1 MYEINDNCP
10 THEDLQL
17 LANIDEKGRYLLEDL
32 YKIFSFRK
40 PKEYKLYVNR
50 PNFHPKGEEKDI
62 MDLII
67 LVQKYNEVLAK
78 KMAQYKEKKK
88 ENKDFSIFYEGMKY
102 FNSELCG
109 KEANSSF
116 NLLGNL
122 LSKYEAK
129 HMKFEPK
136 FFKRNIFTQSGL
148 LPYKKKEC
156 LDFFDS
162 EVQKNGPNN
171 SKALKSIRF
180 IEKVYEIAEKLS
192 KRLTITNARMKLETQ
207 RLLNK
212 HKKTEYLSRLNHY
225 LLQKKEINND
235 LEDIKNI
242 KELINIAN
250 NEYEKILK
258 DLSISK
264 SRSRKKKATLKNKNK
279 NKNKSKSK
287 SRSREKK
294 SIEKD
299 SNINEEKIEPLN
311 KQNTIIIKPNSTM
324 YNANVS
330 NFSRN
335 KEKDNTNK
343 FFKLKKIRSLDRYN
357 KTLSLEAFKGLNLLN
372 IRATASTGFNDF
384 TKTLNLSKHKT
395 FYNPN
400 KNIMNNLSNINIQNN
415 LLNKKNFPTTIFKNI
430 SRNNSNNN
438 FFSNKN
444 DNPINLID
452 NINMNRTMNKTTSN
466 IFQYNKFSNSKLN
479 KDIIKLNLQSNST
492 KNNKLLLPKMSSP
505 NVLEKEKEKEKE
517 NKKEEEA
524 IPKRNNVK
532 RRTNLKRKNYTQN
545 KEKLDK
551 AELFYIRKQKI
562 PAIYEEL
569 KSYKNLLSVAKKK
582 NSQSIRIEQ
591 LFSELYD
598 RKKIK
603 NINGRKAPKELYNSY
618 YNMSLSIER
627 CHAPETIYRKYK
639 SNMGDSLR
647 KKIGKSQD
655 QDDELKNKY
664 FDFMQMIIKKKIEDE
679 NDL

>member
-1 MYEINDNCP
+1 MYEINNNYP

-50 PNFHPKGEEKDI
+50 PNFTPKGEEKDI
-62 MDLII
+62 LDLII
-67 LVQKYNEVLAK
+67 IVQKYNEVLAQ
-78 KMAQYKEKKK
+78 KMTQYKEKKK
-88 ENKDFSIFYEGMKY
+88 ENKDFSKFYEGMKY

-109 KEANSSF
+109 KEANSSY

-122 LSKYEAK
+122 LNKYEAR
-129 HMKFEPK
+129 HIKFEPK
-136 FFKRNIFTQSGL
+136 FFKRNIFNQSGL
-148 LPYKKKEC
+148 LPFKRKEC
-156 LDFFDS
+156 LNYFES

-171 SKALKSIRF
+171 PKSLKSIRF
-180 IEKVYEIAEKLS
+180 IEKVYEMAEKLS
-192 KRLTITNARMKLETQ
+192 KRLTISNARMKMETQ

-212 HKKTEYLSRLNHY
+212 HKKTEYLNKLNQY
-225 LLQKKEINND
+225 MLQKKEINDD
-235 LEDIKNI
+235 LEEIKNL

-250 NEYEKILK
+250 SRYEKILN

-264 SRSRKKKATLKNKNK
+264 KKSKKKKIKLKS
-279 NKNKSKSK
+279 KNKSKSK
-287 SRSREKK
+287 SKEKS

-299 SNINEEKIEPLN
+299 SIINNKENINILK
-311 KQNTIIIKPNSTM
+311 KQNTIIIKPNSTI
-324 YNANVS
+324 YNTNFG

-335 KEKDNTNK
+335 NKKENTSK
-343 FFKLKKIRSLDRYN
+343 FFQLKKIRSLDRYN
-357 KTLSLEAFKGLNLLN
+357 RTLSLEAFKGLNLLN
-372 IRATASTGFNDF
+372 NRATASTGFNDF

-400 KNIMNNLSNINIQNN
+400 KNIVNNLNNINMQNN
-415 LLNKKNFPTTIFKNI
+415 RIKKINFPTTIFKNI

-438 FFSNKN
+438 FFSNIN
-444 DNPINLID
+444 DNHMNIID
-452 NINMNRTMNKTTSN
+452 QINMNKTSTN
-466 IFQYNKFSNSKLN
+466 LFQYNKFANSKMN
-479 KDIIKLNLQSNST
+479 KDIIKLNLQSSST
-492 KNNKLLLPKMSSP
+492 KNNKFLLPKVDSP
-505 NVLEKEKEKEKE
+505 NILEKEKE
-517 NKKEEEA
+517 NEEEK
-524 IPKRNNVK
+524 ISKRNNVK
-532 RRTNLKRKNYTQN
+532 RKTNLKRKNNTKN

-569 KSYKNLLSVAKKK
+569 KSYKNLLSIAKKK
-582 NSQSIRIEQ
+582 NNQSTRIEQ

-598 RKKIK
+598 KKKIK
-603 NINGRKAPKELYNSY
+603 NINGHKAPKELYNSY
-618 YNMSLSIER
+618 YNMSISIER

>member
-1 MYEINDNCP
+1 MYEINNNYP

-50 PNFHPKGEEKDI
+50 PNFTPKGEEKDI
-62 MDLII
+62 LDLII
-67 LVQKYNEVLAK
+67 IVQKYNEVLAQ

-88 ENKDFSIFYEGMKY
+88 ENKDFSKFYEGMKY

-109 KEANSSF
+109 KEANSSY

-122 LSKYEAK
+122 LNKYEAR
-129 HMKFEPK
+129 HIKFEPK
-136 FFKRNIFTQSGL
+136 FFKRNIFNQSGL
-148 LPYKKKEC
+148 LPFKRKEC
-156 LDFFDS
+156 LNYFES

-171 SKALKSIRF
+171 PKSLKSIRF
-180 IEKVYEIAEKLS
+180 IEKVYEMAEKLS
-192 KRLTITNARMKLETQ
+192 KRLTISNARMKMETQ

-212 HKKTEYLSRLNHY
+212 HKKTEYLNKLNQY
-225 LLQKKEINND
+225 MLQKKEINDD
-235 LEDIKNI
+235 LEEIKNL

-250 NEYEKILK
+250 SRYEKILN

-264 SRSRKKKATLKNKNK
+264 SKSKKKKIKLKS
-279 NKNKSKSK
+279 KNKSKSK
-287 SRSREKK
+287 SKEKS

-299 SNINEEKIEPLN
+299 SIINNKENINILK
-311 KQNTIIIKPNSTM
+311 KQNTIIIKPNSTI
-324 YNANVS
+324 YNGNFG

-335 KEKDNTNK
+335 NKKENTSK
-343 FFKLKKIRSLDRYN
+343 FFQLKKIRSLDRYN
-357 KTLSLEAFKGLNLLN
+357 RTLSLEAFKGLNLLN
-372 IRATASTGFNDF
+372 NRATASTGFNDF

-400 KNIMNNLSNINIQNN
+400 KNIVNNLNNINMQTNRI
-415 LLNKKNFPTTIFKNI
+415 KKINYPTTIFKNI

-438 FFSNKN
+438 FFSNIN
-444 DNPINLID
+444 DNHMNIID
-452 NINMNRTMNKTTSN
+452 QINMNKTSTN
-466 IFQYNKFSNSKLN
+466 LFQYNKFANSKMN
-479 KDIIKLNLQSNST
+479 KDNIKLNLQSSST
-492 KNNKLLLPKMSSP
+492 KNNKFLLPKVNSP
-505 NVLEKEKEKEKE
+505 NILEKEKE
-517 NKKEEEA
+517 NEEEKTS
-524 IPKRNNVK
+524 KRNNVK
-532 RRTNLKRKNYTQN
+532 RKTNLKRKNNNKN

-569 KSYKNLLSVAKKK
+569 KSYKNLLSIAKKK
-582 NSQSIRIEQ
+582 NNQSTRIEQ

-598 RKKIK
+598 KKIIK
-603 NINGRKAPKELYNSY
+603 NINGHKAPKELYNSY
-618 YNMSLSIER
+618 YNMSISIER